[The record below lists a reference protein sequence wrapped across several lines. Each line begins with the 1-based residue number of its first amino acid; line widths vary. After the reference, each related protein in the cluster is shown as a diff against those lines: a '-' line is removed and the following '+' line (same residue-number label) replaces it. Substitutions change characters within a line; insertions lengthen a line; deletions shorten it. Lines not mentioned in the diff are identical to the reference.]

1 MMEQKSISTFRS
13 NIFNYIKMVIG
24 DNTPLI
30 VKSKSGNVVIL
41 SEEDYNAMQETF
53 YLLKSPKNAQ
63 VLLDRINDFKN
74 DEKFNTKNF

>member
-1 MMEQKSISTFRS
+1 
-13 NIFNYIKMVIG
+13 MVIG

-74 DEKFNTKNF
+74 NEKFNTKNF

>member
-1 MMEQKSISTFRS
+1 
-13 NIFNYIKMVIG
+13 MVIG